1 MVTTVRK
8 PRKNK
13 AAQIEV
19 THRVYGPGNVVE
31 RRATE
36 NGSDALVVRF
46 PDAQTRTLLAA
57 ERYWVDLNLASIP
70 ISGPARKGK
79 PEAKDEEM
87 EAVEVAAD

>member
-1 MVTTVRK
+1 MRK
-8 PRKNK
+8 KK

-19 THRVYGPGNVVE
+19 THRVYGLGNVVG
-31 RRATE
+31 RRPTA
-36 NGSDALVVRF
+36 NGADVLEVRF
-46 PDAQTRTLLAA
+46 PDKTVRTLLAA
-57 ERYWVDLNLASIP
+57 ERYWIDLNLASIP